1 MKKVKLVS
9 LCLIAFLCFCFS
21 ATAQEEEGDE
31 KEVLNVTATYT
42 GIEDGTFMFSYVDQD
57 GEESTINFDKILPEI
72 KKLYD
77 LTKKEMIGQKFAI
90 MYSNVNEE
98 EKDADG
104 EIDYISIKTILML
117 KKV

>member
-9 LCLIAFLCFCFS
+9 LCLIIFLCCCFS
-21 ATAQEEEGDE
+21 ATAQEEDE

-42 GIEDGTFMFSYVDQD
+42 GIEDGTFVFSYTDQD
-57 GEESTINFDKILPEI
+57 GEESTISFNKILPEI

-98 EKDADG
+98 EKDANG
-104 EIDYISIKTILML
+104 EVDYVSVKTILML